1 MRFLQILLFL
11 ALVIGANGGKVK
23 WDSNGKPIIES
34 SSKPVKGCN
43 KAKLE
48 DLTKDNNGSKC
59 KG

>member
-1 MRFLQILLFL
+1 MRLLQVLLFL
-11 ALVIGANGGKVK
+11 ALVVFANGGKVK
-23 WDSNGKPIIES
+23 WNSNGKPTIEP

-48 DLTKDNNGSKC
+48 DLTKDNNSSKC